1 MRRLILAL
9 AVLLACAAG
18 TPAGAQSDQQRARA
32 AVQAGQARPLQDI
45 LPQLRDSY
53 PGRVLDADLDQAG
66 GRWVYRIKLLTD
78 DGKVLALV
86 VDARSGEVLRVR
98 GGGG

>member
-18 TPAGAQSDQQRARA
+18 APAGAQNDQQRARA

-45 LPQLRDSY
+45 LPQLRRGY
-53 PGRVLDADLDQAG
+53 PGRVLDAELDQAG

-78 DGKVLALV
+78 DGKVLELI

-98 GGGG
+98 GRGG